1 MCSRAGAAN
10 QERRYPITGALE
22 SLLQRARQ
30 RHTLNLVLEY
40 LAVAGGIGAVGLI
53 LLLILGRQILDW
65 YWPVLL
71 FAVALVAGL
80 WRARKRVLTEYRIA
94 QVVDERLG
102 LEDRLS
108 TIVDCR
114 EGKASPEFLA
124 IVARQAEERIRP
136 EDAPRAMPVSF
147 PKYGY
152 ACAGLLF
159 AAGTLVGVRYGV
171 LHTMDLNP
179 PLANITFDPFQPEPK
194 AYASTKKSAIQERWE
209 QQLKELGLTPEDM
222 EVPIENGLKTQ
233 EMDLTAVGNDPSA
246 APPEKQPGVKDIKAP
261 AGEEG
266 ENSEGGE
273 KSQGDKSDSAS
284 GDTGSDQKGDKGQ
297 KKDAPDNAKNSQ
309 PGSQDGLM
317 NKMKDA
323 LSNLMNKMK
332 NPGQEQQQTAQG
344 NPQDQQGQN
353 AKQQQ
358 QQGMQSQGK
367 QQGEGQ
373 PSEDQQGDS
382 QNGEKVAGDKSKA
395 GEKSGD
401 KPGDQNSKSGQG
413 SQDGEKAIRE
423 AQQLAAMGKLSEI
436 LGKRAQQVTGEMSV
450 EVSSGKQQL
459 KTQWSERKALHADT
473 GAETN
478 RNEIPL
484 AYQSYIQRY
493 FEEVRKSPGGGK
505 AKTQPAP

>member
-1 MCSRAGAAN
+1 VCSRAGAAN
-10 QERRYPITGALE
+10 QERRNAITGALE
-22 SLLQRARQ
+22 SLLHRARQ
-30 RHTLNLVLEY
+30 RHTLNLALEY
-40 LAVAGGIGAVGLI
+40 LAVAGGIGAAGLI

-71 FAVALVAGL
+71 FVIALGAGL
-80 WRARKRVLTEYRIA
+80 YRARKRILSEYRVA

-102 LEDRLS
+102 LDDRLS
-108 TIVDCR
+108 TLVDCR
-114 EGKASPEFLA
+114 EQGRPAEFLA
-124 IVARQAEERIRP
+124 IVARQAEERVSP
-136 EDAPRAMPVSF
+136 GDALRAMPLSF

-159 AAGTLVGVRYGV
+159 AAGTLMGVRYGV
-171 LHTMDLNP
+171 LQTMDLNP
-179 PLANITFDPFQPEPK
+179 PLANINFDPFQPEPK
-194 AYASTKKSAIQERWE
+194 AYAATKKSAIQERWE
-209 QQLKELGLTPEDM
+209 EQLKELGLTPEDM
-222 EVPIENGLKTQ
+222 ESPDKDGLKPQ
-233 EMDLTAVGNDPSA
+233 EMDITATGNDPSA
-246 APPEKQPGVKDIKAP
+246 APPEKQPGVKDLKAP

-273 KSQGDKSDSAS
+273 KSTGDKNDSAA
-284 GDTGSDQKGDKGQ
+284 GDSGSDQKGEKGQ
-297 KKDAPDNAKNSQ
+297 KKEAPENAKNGQ
-309 PGSQDGLM
+309 QGSQDGLM
-317 NKMKDA
+317 NKMRDA

-332 NPGQEQQQTAQG
+332 NPAQDQQTAQG

-353 AKQQQ
+353 ARQQQ

-373 PSEDQQGDS
+373 PNADQQGDS

-401 KPGDQNSKSGQG
+401 KPGDQNSKSGMG
-413 SQDGEKAIRE
+413 SQDGEKALRE

-493 FEEVRKSPGGGK
+493 FEEVRKAPGGGK
-505 AKTQPAP
+505 AKSQATP